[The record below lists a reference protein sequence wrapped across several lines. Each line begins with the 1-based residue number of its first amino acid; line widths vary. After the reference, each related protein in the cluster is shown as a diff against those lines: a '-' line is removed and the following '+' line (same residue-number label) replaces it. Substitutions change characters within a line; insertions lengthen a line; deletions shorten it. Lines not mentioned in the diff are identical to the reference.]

1 MKTEFRIGTRGS
13 KLALYQSELVKAKL
27 EKNFPLMRFTVT
39 AIKTSGDM
47 IRRSMVDPFATK
59 RVYTKEIEEA
69 LVSREIDL
77 AVHSAKDLAV
87 ELPGGLKLG
96 AALEREDSR
105 DCLVA
110 REGKKL
116 SELPLGARIGT
127 SSIRRRLQ
135 LLRMNLEL
143 IVEDIR
149 GNVDSRL
156 RKVEEG
162 QTDGI
167 VLAYAGLQRL
177 GLTSPVTEIFP
188 EDKFY
193 PAPCQ
198 GIIAVESREKD
209 PETDELLGS
218 LNHPPTAFRAAC
230 ERAFLRRLE
239 GGCQLPCGITT
250 RFEEGGKKFRA
261 AGVLFSLDGT
271 QRVEDKM
278 EFLPENPEAIGT
290 RLAKALLEKG
300 GAQIVGEMRRGFEK

>member
-47 IRRSMVDPFATK
+47 IRRSTIDPFATK

>member
-47 IRRSMVDPFATK
+47 IRRSTIDPFATK

-110 REGKKL
+110 REGRKL

-177 GLTSPVTEIFP
+177 GLTSTVTEIFP

-218 LNHPPTAFRAAC
+218 LNHPPTAFRAAS

-250 RFEEGGKKFRA
+250 RFEDGGKKFRA
-261 AGVLFSLDGT
+261 AGILFSLDGT

-290 RLAKALLEKG
+290 RLAEALLEKG
-300 GAQIVGEMRRGFEK
+300 GDRIVSEMRRGFEK